1 MLTGKNKLK
10 KVDQQ
15 LVKSY
20 LEGKGTEDERLKINE
35 WFSDLLAEGELR
47 KVSQDLLWDK
57 IAEDQTIHDFDK
69 DRIRDRIY
77 YRIRLE
83 EARAFNEKKVKIM
96 FVRYLIRIAAVL
108 FIPLSL
114 FTFINW
120 RGNVIE
126 KKASVYAE
134 IYSPLGA
141 RTSFLLPDG
150 SSGWLNGSSYLHFP
164 TEFTRKYRT
173 VELNGEAY
181 FNVKENPKKPF
192 NILTDGIKV
201 TAYGTSFNMMVYPDD
216 LTVEVTL
223 ESGDIE
229 IFVKNDYGKDQSVG
243 KLKPGYRGVLLKG
256 TNIYNTNKVDT
267 DKYTSWKN
275 GRLVFRHESMT
286 EVVKRINR
294 WYNVRLIIK
303 HKTLE
308 SYSYRATFVDETL
321 DEVLRLLQISAPIKY
336 KDLGREIH
344 PDGTFGKRT
353 IELYYNPE

>member
-1 MLTGKNKLK
+1 MLKGKNKLK

-15 LVKSY
+15 LLKSY
-20 LEGKGTEDERLKINE
+20 LEGKGTEDELLKINE
-35 WFSDLLAEGELR
+35 LFSDLLAEGELR

-57 IAEDQTIHDFDK
+57 IAEDQTIHGFDK
-69 DRIRDRIY
+69 ERIRDRIY
-77 YRIRLE
+77 YRMRLE
-83 EARAFNEKKVKIM
+83 EARAFNKKKSRIL
-96 FVRYLIRIAAVL
+96 FIRYMTRIAAVL
-108 FIPLSL
+108 FIPLFL

-120 RGNVIE
+120 RGNVTE

-141 RTSFLLPDG
+141 RTSFSLPDG
-150 SSGWLNGSSYLHFP
+150 SSGWLNGGSYLHFP

-192 NILTDGIKV
+192 NVLTDGIKV
-201 TAYGTSFNMMVYPDD
+201 TAYGTSFNVMAYPDD
-216 LTVEVTL
+216 QTVEVTL
-223 ESGDIE
+223 ESGDVE
-229 IFVKNDYGKDQSVG
+229 IFGKNEYRKYLSVG

-256 TNIYNTNKVDT
+256 TNIYNTQKVDT

-286 EVVKRINR
+286 EVVNRINR
-294 WYNVRLIIK
+294 WYNVRLVIK
-303 HKTLE
+303 NKNLE
-308 SYSYRATFVDETL
+308 SYSYRATLIDETL

-353 IELYYNPE
+353 IALYYNPE